1 VALAGTTSPLQAS
14 EFELEAARNAAV
26 AARLEADQLDR
37 MLIYGRRMLRFIGP
51 QINLRANSEGSCAAN
66 RAGLGD
72 GR

>member
-1 VALAGTTSPLQAS
+1 MALAGTRSSRQAS

-37 MLIYGRRMLRFIGP
+37 MLIYGRRMLRFVGP
-51 QINLRANSEGSCAAN
+51 LINN